1 MKAISANELTKVY
14 GKLTAVDHISFE
26 VEEGESFGLLG
37 LNGAGKTTTLMMLST
52 LLRPTSGSAKV
63 FGYDIVRQSDEVRRF
78 IGVVFEERAVDT
90 QLTGRQNLD
99 LHARMYYLGDEERRK
114 KVTEVLAEVGLEKFA
129 DVKVDDYSGGML
141 RRLEI
146 ARSMIAD
153 PRLLILDEPTIGVD
167 VQTRR
172 YLWDHVKRLNKE
184 HGISVLLATSYA
196 EEADYLCDRVAIMH
210 QGKLVAVGT
219 PEELKTAQGE
229 NIIRVKPAVSTD
241 EEKWRRLV
249 ETAGWAEK
257 VENSDGWLELK
268 LKDGR
273 VGIPQVVRFARDNG
287 LAISGISSHKPTLND
302 VVLRYV
308 GDGGRA
314 Q

>member
-1 MKAISANELTKVY
+1 MKAISANELTRVY

-90 QLTGRQNLD
+90 RLTGRQNLD

-114 KVTEVLAEVGLEKFA
+114 RVTEVLAAVGLEKFA

-184 HGISVLLATSYA
+184 QGISVLLATSYA

-219 PEELKTAQGE
+219 PEELKAAQGE
-229 NIIRVKPAVSTD
+229 NIIRVKPAVSAD

-273 VGIPQVVRFARDNG
+273 VSIPQVVRFARDNG

>member
-14 GKLTAVDHISFE
+14 GKLTAVDHITFE
-26 VEEGESFGLLG
+26 VEEGESFGILG

-78 IGVVFEERAVDT
+78 IGVVFEERAVDI

-219 PEELKTAQGE
+219 PEELKAAQGE

>member
-1 MKAISANELTKVY
+1 MKAISANELTRVY

-90 QLTGRQNLD
+90 RLTGRQNLD

-114 KVTEVLAEVGLEKFA
+114 RVTEVLAAVGLEKFA

-219 PEELKTAQGE
+219 PEELKAAQGE

-273 VGIPQVVRFARDNG
+273 VSIPQVVRFARDNG

>member
-1 MKAISANELTKVY
+1 MKAISANELTRVY
-14 GKLTAVDHISFE
+14 GKLTAVDHITFE
-26 VEEGESFGLLG
+26 VEEGESFGILG

-78 IGVVFEERAVDT
+78 IGVVFEERAVDI

-219 PEELKTAQGE
+219 PEELKAAQGE

>member
-14 GKLTAVDHISFE
+14 GKLTAVDHIAFE

-99 LHARMYYLGDEERRK
+99 LHARMYYLGDEERHK

-129 DVKVDDYSGGML
+129 DVKVDNYSGGML

-184 HGISVLLATSYA
+184 QGISVLLATSYA

-219 PEELKTAQGE
+219 PEELKAAQGE

>member
-14 GKLTAVDHISFE
+14 GKLTAVDHITFE
-26 VEEGESFGLLG
+26 VEEGESFGILG

-78 IGVVFEERAVDT
+78 IGVVFEERAVDI

-99 LHARMYYLGDEERRK
+99 HHARMYYLGDEERRK

-219 PEELKTAQGE
+219 PEELKAAQGE

>member
-1 MKAISANELTKVY
+1 MKAISANKLTKVY
-14 GKLTAVDHISFE
+14 GKLTAVDHIAFE

-99 LHARMYYLGDEERRK
+99 LHARMYYLGDEERHK

-129 DVKVDDYSGGML
+129 DVKVDNYSGGML

-219 PEELKTAQGE
+219 PEELKAAQGE

>member
-99 LHARMYYLGDEERRK
+99 LHARMYYLGDEERHK

-129 DVKVDDYSGGML
+129 DVKVDNYSGGML

-219 PEELKTAQGE
+219 PEELKAAQGE
-229 NIIRVKPAVSTD
+229 NIIRVKPAVSAD

-273 VGIPQVVRFARDNG
+273 VSIPQVVRFARDNG